1 MNRKAKALEFIGEQ
15 YTINVVGRN
24 VLITDPMK
32 DYAIEKMAKVE
43 RISNR
48 IIDVLISMDIQ
59 RNDHIVDILLK
70 INDTKIKSQAIT
82 QDMYASIDKAVDKI
96 LNQVRRY
103 KDRLDDHHTKGIKP
117 VEVNVDILQREADT
131 DFNHDIEVENQ
142 QQLYEKYRPHQ
153 VVSTEKR
160 YLSTLDREQAILK
173 LDLSGDVFLI
183 YRCQEDLKLKAIY
196 RRKDNNFAI
205 IEIES

>member
-1 MNRKAKALEFIGEQ
+1 MNRKAKALEFIDEE

-24 VLITDPMK
+24 VLVTEAMK
-32 DYAIEKMAKVE
+32 DYAIEKISKVE
-43 RISNR
+43 RFTNR

-59 RNDHIVDILLK
+59 KNDHIVDILLK

-82 QDMYASIDKAVDKI
+82 LDMYASIDKAVDKI

-117 VEVNVDILQREADT
+117 VEVNVNIIQREAE
-131 DFNHDIEVENQ
+131 DFNHEIESENQ
-142 QQLYEKYRPHQ
+142 NQLYEKYLPHK

-160 YLSTLDREQAILK
+160 YLPTLDREQAILK